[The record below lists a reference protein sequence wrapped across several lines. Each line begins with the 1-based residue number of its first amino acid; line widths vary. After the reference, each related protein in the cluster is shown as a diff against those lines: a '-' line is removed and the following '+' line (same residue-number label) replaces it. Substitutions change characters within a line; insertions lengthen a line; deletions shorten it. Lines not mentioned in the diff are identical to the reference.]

1 MNSLARPSQIRI
13 IGSDGKWYKFLVK
26 QEKSGDLRKESRVME
41 FCNVVN
47 QILRRHPEAKRR
59 NLSIR
64 TFGVVTW
71 KEQAG
76 KQKLR

>member
-1 MNSLARPSQIRI
+1 
-13 IGSDGKWYKFLVK
+13 
-26 QEKSGDLRKESRVME
+26 ME